1 MEARRTDAGEGQV
14 AHKLATRNY
23 ISRASDGRRGRF
35 GMVDLS
41 THLGRRLGVWVPP
54 AVMLLALLLAP
65 LALSD
70 FRVALLGKFLTFAI
84 LALSLNLI
92 WGYAGMLSL
101 GHGVF
106 FGLGGYAMAMYLK
119 LESAKGKLPD
129 FMFWSGLEELPIFWV
144 PFKYA
149 WFALPMTFIIPAAL
163 AGALGYLVFRSRI
176 TGVYFA
182 LITQALALIV
192 SILFIGQQPY
202 TGGTNGITN
211 YTTIFGFT
219 LNSPSVQLSLYYAT
233 LLVLLAAYLLC
244 HWVISSRFGR
254 LLIAMRDDENR
265 VRFSGYN
272 PAIMKTLIFCLSA
285 GIAGVAGALFTPQ
298 VGIISPT
305 MMGIVPSIEIAI
317 WVAVG
322 GRGVLPGA
330 VLGAIVVNG
339 AKSGLSESF
348 PAIWQ
353 YFLGALFIGAV
364 LMFPAG
370 IMGLLRPENRRWPNW
385 WRLAR
390 GSRPQGYLSQRA
402 GALAG
407 SWAAA
412 RLKRTTNAVRRW
424 GAGVKR

>member
-1 MEARRTDAGEGQV
+1 MVSKTSILGAVRNAYLPTRLSERIGAWIPPV
-14 AHKLATRNY
+14 IMLA
-23 ISRASDGRRGRF
+23 
-35 GMVDLS
+35 
-41 THLGRRLGVWVPP
+41 
-54 AVMLLALLLAP
+54 ALLVAP
-65 LALSD
+65 LVLSE
-70 FRVALLGKFLTFAI
+70 FRIALLGKFLTFAI
-84 LALSLNLI
+84 LALALNLI

-119 LESAKGKLPD
+119 LESAGGKLPD
-129 FMFWSGLEELPIFWV
+129 FMFWSGLTELPIFWA

-149 WFALPMTFIIPAAL
+149 WFAIPMTFIVPAAL

-182 LITQALALIV
+182 LITQALALIA

-211 YTTIFGFT
+211 YATMFGFA
-219 LNSPSVQLSLYYAT
+219 LNSPTIQIVLYYVT
-233 LLVLLAAYLLC
+233 LSVLTAAYLLC
-244 HWVISSRFGR
+244 SWVIASRFGR
-254 LLIAMRDDENR
+254 LLVAMRDDENR

-272 PAIMKTLIFCLSA
+272 PAILKTLVFSLSAGLA
-285 GIAGVAGALFTPQ
+285 GIAGALFAPQ

-305 MMGIVPSIEIAI
+305 MMGIVPSIEVAI

-322 GRGVLPGA
+322 GRGVLMGA

-353 YFLGALFIGAV
+353 YFLGLVFIGAV
-364 LMFPAG
+364 LLFPTG
-370 IMGLLRPENRRWPNW
+370 IMGLLRGEAWRRPW
-385 WRLAR
+385 W
-390 GSRPQGYLSQRA
+390 LSKERA
-402 GALAG
+402 LGAWKGLI
-407 SWAAA
+407 
-412 RLKRTTNAVRRW
+412 
-424 GAGVKR
+424 AGVKR